1 MSARC
6 GCEDGAGVRRSE
18 TERVRRLFP
27 SGPTAAEAEPR
38 KAWKMLGICTD
49 KIVFRRGVCYHNA
62 MQNDFG
68 LNERQLAAVTD
79 TEGAVLVIAGAG
91 SGKTRVLT
99 ARICALVEKGVSPY
113 NILAI
118 TFTNKAA
125 NEMKE
130 RIARYLGEEAG
141 VWASTF
147 HSLCA
152 RILRVHGWRLG
163 YDRNFTIYTDLESE
177 RVVKRVCERV
187 NADPKHKG
195 EYLYHISAAKTAGL
209 SPAEYFEQINPFVK
223 EAHTIVSVFSAY
235 EEELKISDALDFD
248 DLLLKA
254 VQLFEQFPEV
264 REEYA
269 RRFRYICVDEFQDT
283 NRLQYRLVRMLASVW
298 GNLFVVGDEDQNI
311 YSWRGAEIRNIL
323 DFHKD
328 YPDVRVYKLEQNYRS
343 TTAILDAAN
352 RVIKNNASR
361 NDKTLWSANGEG
373 EAVEYYEAY
382 GDRDEAD
389 FVSRKINYLV
399 RQGADYRDCAV
410 LVRINSLTRVLE
422 ENFTLNGIPY
432 KVFGGFRFFERKEIK
447 DTLAYVRLALN
458 PADNDS
464 FLRVVN
470 YPRRGIGAVAVS
482 EVSML
487 AATEKTSIMQVMAEG
502 GKLSAASARKL
513 APFYETVKDITAAA
527 GTMEPEE
534 FMSFVIS
541 RSGLENTLKG
551 SADPEDANRYDNI
564 QELVG
569 AVHGFM
575 EDNPEATISD
585 FMESVSLV
593 SDSDAMDEENYVTVA
608 TVHAVKGLEFD
619 NVFIVGLEE
628 GIFPVSKAVIAG
640 DVEEERRLMYVALT
654 RARKRLFVLSSRSR
668 FKFGETVYNPKSRF
682 ITEMRGEKQSV
693 RAGAAAVDMQSASRA
708 ERLEA
713 LTRKVASTPRPTAK
727 PQSAVSTDE
736 FVKDTIVE
744 HSKFGRGIIISTT
757 GEGEDKVAAIAFKGL
772 GVKRFAL
779 AVAAS
784 SLKVVKD

>member
-1 MSARC
+1 MFFKNLAPPQRGRRAPLIACDKSFPQAR
-6 GCEDGAGVRRSE
+6 
-18 TERVRRLFP
+18 
-27 SGPTAAEAEPR
+27 
-38 KAWKMLGICTD
+38 
-49 KIVFRRGVCYHNA
+49 KIVPIFGYKIVILRGMCYHTA
-62 MQNDFG
+62 MQNNFG
-68 LNERQLAAVTD
+68 LNDRQFAAVRD

-99 ARICALVEKGVSPY
+99 ARICSLVEKGVSPY

-130 RIARYLGEEAG
+130 RIARHLGADAG

-152 RILRVHGWRLG
+152 RILRVHGERLG
-163 YDRNFTIYTDLESE
+163 YGRNFTIYTELESE
-177 RVVKRVCERV
+177 RVVKRVCEKV
-187 NADPKHKG
+187 GADPKRKG
-195 EYLYHISAAKTAGL
+195 DFLYHISAAKTAGL
-209 SPAEYFEQINPFVK
+209 SPAEYFEEINPFVR
-223 EAHTIVSVFSAY
+223 EARNIVAVYAAY

-248 DLLLKA
+248 DLLLKT
-254 VQLFEQFPEV
+254 VQLFEVFPDV
-264 REEYA
+264 LSEYA
-269 RRFRYICVDEFQDT
+269 HRFRYINVDEFQDT
-283 NRLQYRLVRMLASVW
+283 NKLQYRLVKMLASEW

-311 YSWRGAEIRNIL
+311 YSWRGAEIKNIL
-323 DFHKD
+323 DFNKD
-328 YPDVRVYKLEQNYRS
+328 FPDVRVYKLEQNYRS

-352 RVIKNNASR
+352 RVIKNNVSR
-361 NDKTLWSANGEG
+361 NEKTLWSDNGEG
-373 EAVEYYEAY
+373 EPVEYYEAY

-389 FVSRKINYLV
+389 FVCRKINYLV
-399 RQGADYRDCAV
+399 GQGASYRDFAV
-410 LVRINSLTRVLE
+410 LVRVNSLTRLLE
-422 ENFTLNGIPY
+422 ENFNLYRIPY

-470 YPRRGIGAVAVS
+470 YPRRGIGNVAVS

-487 AATEKTSIMQVMAEG
+487 ASTENVSIMQALANPE
-502 GKLSAASARKL
+502 KLSVTSARKL
-513 APFYETVKDITAAA
+513 APFYDTVKDITAAL
-527 GTMEPEE
+527 GTMSPED
-534 FMSFVIS
+534 FMRYVIK
-541 RSGLENTLKG
+541 RSGLENALKG

-564 QELVG
+564 EELVG
-569 AVHGFM
+569 AVHGFV
-575 EDNPEATISD
+575 EDNPEASVAD
-585 FMESVSLV
+585 FMESVALV
-593 SDSDAMDEENYVTVA
+593 SDTDGMDDENYVTVA

-628 GIFPVSKAVIAG
+628 GIFPVSIAVNNG
-640 DVEEERRLMYVALT
+640 DVEEERRLMYVAVT

-668 FKFGETVYNPKSRF
+668 FRFGETVYNPKSRF
-682 ITEMRGEKQSV
+682 ITEMRGEKQSI
-693 RAGAAAVDMQSASRA
+693 RAGAPSIDMQAASRA

-713 LTRKVASTPRPTAK
+713 LTRRVASAPKTATGAK
-727 PQSAVSTDE
+727 SAVSTDE
-736 FVKDTIVE
+736 FTKDTIVE